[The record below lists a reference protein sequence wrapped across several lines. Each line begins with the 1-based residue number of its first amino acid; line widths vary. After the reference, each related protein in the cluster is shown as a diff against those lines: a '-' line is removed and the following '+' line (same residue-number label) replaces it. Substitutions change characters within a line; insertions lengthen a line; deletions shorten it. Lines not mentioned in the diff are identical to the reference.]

1 MGRAGAL
8 RLSHGRFAFLA
19 IIARHQALSAIAPR
33 STWLNRRGILPLS
46 SVDRPIEGAMSDQDD
61 RDALS
66 VRRRDGLIHE
76 GLIGDL
82 RRTTPGHRRP
92 IHHSHGD
99 VELNLIVR
107 GAAIIAM
114 DGHAY
119 QLRPGALM
127 WILPD
132 KVHKLVRGPQLE
144 MWVVMFR
151 EDLFDAPWLEDLAA
165 QPSRLTTAEELLSLD
180 RLFSEVAQDSDEPT
194 TYNAGIRYVLMRS
207 LRASQARPAA
217 ALKPVHPAVARAV
230 KLLRENGS
238 GESLTGLAKAAGVTP
253 HYLSRLLSEQTG
265 RSFVDWRNRVRLD
278 RFFEGYRP
286 GANLLAAALDAGFGS
301 YSRFHHTFSELVG
314 CTPKAWATQVD
325 EGKRAPQ
332 AATAA
337 PAARTGFG
345 LHEGGAL
352 LSARQRWAWMVS
364 LASPRI
370 ADLLGEAFAHRLGD
384 ALPSEHGAAWLTTD
398 VQPLSLSAT
407 EIEDLVASFVQADPE
422 SAVEYG
428 RLLLTHDVTRIYTR
442 LCESYEVTPQHLSQ
456 AIANLILM
464 AWAAARPDSI
474 VAAHHAAVRRQVN
487 GALRSVTRLD
497 PALARRGFVAVVCHF
512 AVLHEAAVAAR
523 AAGDPRHLDQLDR
536 AAREW
541 SHAVFGGDVRQ
552 LELFDDGLRPAA
564 PMTPT
569 RQARAAMRL
578 HS

>member
-1 MGRAGAL
+1 
-8 RLSHGRFAFLA
+8 
-19 IIARHQALSAIAPR
+19 
-33 STWLNRRGILPLS
+33 
-46 SVDRPIEGAMSDQDD
+46 MSDQADP
-61 RDALS
+61 S
-66 VRRRDGLIHE
+66 PPGVRRRKGLIHE
-76 GLIGDL
+76 GLVGDL

-107 GAAIIAM
+107 GTAIIAM

-151 EDLFDAPWLEDLAA
+151 EALFDAAWLQDLTA
-165 QPSRLTTAEELLSLD
+165 QPSRLTTAEELVSLD
-180 RLFSEVAQDSDEPT
+180 RLLSEVAQDSDEPT

-238 GESLTGLAKAAGVTP
+238 GETLSGLAKAAGVTP

-278 RFFEGYRP
+278 RFFEAYKP

-301 YSRFHHTFSELVG
+301 YSRFHHTFSALVG
-314 CTPKAWATQVD
+314 CTPSEWASQVD
-325 EGKRAPQ
+325 AGKTLPQ

-337 PAARTGFG
+337 AAPRASFG
-345 LHEGGAL
+345 LHDGGAL

-364 LASPRI
+364 LPSPRI
-370 ADLLGEAFAHRLGD
+370 GELLGEAFADRLGE

-398 VQPLSLSAT
+398 VQPLSLSPG
-407 EIEDLVASFVQADPE
+407 EIEDLVASFARGDPE
-422 SAVEYG
+422 RAAEYG
-428 RLLLTHDVTRIYTR
+428 RLLLAHDVMRIYTR

-487 GALRSVTRLD
+487 GALQSMTRVD
-497 PALARRGFVAVVCHF
+497 PVLARRGFVAVVCHF

-536 AAREW
+536 GTREW

-552 LELFDDGLRPAA
+552 LELFDEGLRPAA
-564 PMTPT
+564 PMAAARP
-569 RQARAAMRL
+569 ARAAMRL

>member
-1 MGRAGAL
+1 
-8 RLSHGRFAFLA
+8 
-19 IIARHQALSAIAPR
+19 
-33 STWLNRRGILPLS
+33 
-46 SVDRPIEGAMSDQDD
+46 MSDQDD
-61 RDALS
+61 SAPPS
-66 VRRRDGLIHE
+66 VRRREGLIHE
-76 GLIGDL
+76 GQLGDL

-107 GAAIIAM
+107 GTCIIAM

-151 EDLFDAPWLEDLAA
+151 EDMFDAAWLADLAA
-165 QPSRLTTAEELLSLD
+165 QPSRLTTPEELISLD
-180 RLFSEVAQDSDEPT
+180 RLFGEVAQDSDEAT

-230 KLLRENGS
+230 GLLRENGS
-238 GESLTGLAKAAGVTP
+238 GESLSRLAKAAGVTP

-265 RSFVDWRNRVRLD
+265 RSFVEWRNRVRLD
-278 RFFEGYRP
+278 RFFEAYKP

-314 CTPKAWATQVD
+314 CPPKEWASQAD
-325 EGKRAPQ
+325 SGKAPPQ
-332 AATAA
+332 TAMAAASPHA
-337 PAARTGFG
+337 GFG
-345 LHEGGAL
+345 LHDGGAL

-370 ADLLGEAFAHRLGD
+370 AELLGEAFADRLGE

-398 VQPLSLSAT
+398 VQPLSLSPT
-407 EIEDLVASFVQADPE
+407 EIEDLVASLAQADRE
-422 SAVEYG
+422 AAVEYG
-428 RLLLTHDVTRIYTR
+428 RLLLTHDVIRIYTR

-487 GALRSVTRLD
+487 GALQSATRLD

-536 AAREW
+536 GTREW
-541 SHAVFGGDVRQ
+541 SRAVFGGDVRQ
-552 LELFDDGLRPAA
+552 LELTDDGLRSAAPAA
-564 PMTPT
+564 V
-569 RQARAAMRL
+569 ARPARERMRL

>member
-1 MGRAGAL
+1 
-8 RLSHGRFAFLA
+8 
-19 IIARHQALSAIAPR
+19 
-33 STWLNRRGILPLS
+33 
-46 SVDRPIEGAMSDQDD
+46 MSDQDD
-61 RDALS
+61 PAPLS
-66 VRRRDGLIHE
+66 VRRREGLIHE
-76 GLIGDL
+76 GLAGDL

-107 GAAIIAM
+107 GTCIIAM

-151 EDLFDAPWLEDLAA
+151 EGLFDAAWLEDLAA
-165 QPSRLTTAEELLSLD
+165 QPSRLATTEELVSLD
-180 RLFSEVAQDSDEPT
+180 RLFSEVAQDSDESN

-238 GESLTGLAKAAGVTP
+238 GESLSGLAKAAGVTP

-265 RSFVDWRNRVRLD
+265 RSFVEWRNRVRLD
-278 RFFEGYRP
+278 RFFEGYKP
-286 GANLLAAALDAGFGS
+286 GANLLAAALEAGFGS

-314 CTPKAWATQVD
+314 CTPSEWASQVD
-325 EGKRAPQ
+325 TGETPPQ
-332 AATAA
+332 TATA
-337 PAARTGFG
+337 PRTGFG
-345 LHEGGAL
+345 LHDGGAL

-370 ADLLGEAFAHRLGD
+370 GDLVGEAFAQRLGE

-398 VQPLSLSAT
+398 VQPLALSPD
-407 EIEDLVASFVQADPE
+407 EIEDLVASLAQADPE

-428 RLLLTHDVTRIYTR
+428 RLLLAHDVMRIYTR

-464 AWAAARPDSI
+464 SRAAARPVSI
-474 VAAHHAAVRRQVN
+474 VAAHLAAVRRQVN
-487 GALRSVTRLD
+487 GALQSMTRLD
-497 PALARRGFVAVVCHF
+497 PVLARRGFVAVVCHF

-536 AAREW
+536 GAREW

-564 PMTPT
+564 PMAPPA
-569 RQARAAMRL
+569 RPARAAMRL